1 MLIWLIPYF
10 LCLTFRT
17 ASDLEELGYIDKQQ
31 KGWLKDLIISGDQR
45 LQESLD
51 KFEKGQRDDLIGKYL
66 PLSHPSLFYM
76 KRLHTYSVFIF
87 IMCARRI
94 LADLKFV
101 PSCSYG

>member
-66 PLSHPSLFYM
+66 HSIIPPYA
-76 KRLHTYSVFIF
+76 T
-87 IMCARRI
+87 
-94 LADLKFV
+94 
-101 PSCSYG
+101 